1 MREAAFVKQNEQRW
15 EQFESLLR
23 QPGSADPDALADYF
37 VRLTD
42 DLAYAQ
48 THYPQSNTARYLNNL
63 AAQVH
68 QAIYRNKKEDRG
80 RVSQFWKTE
89 LPQLYYEA
97 RRPMLYAFL
106 IFVLSM
112 GVGALSTAHDDT
124 FARLILGDAY
134 VNMTLNNIE
143 RSDPMGVYKDMQQS
157 DMFFA
162 ITFNNVRVSFLAF
175 VLGLLASVGTGFMLF
190 YNGVMVGAFQYFF
203 YQKGLLLTSFLT
215 IWIHG
220 TLEISAIVLAG
231 AAGLVMGNSLL
242 FPGTYPRGES
252 FRRGARR
259 GLKMVIGLV
268 PIFVAAGFLEAF
280 VTRLTEWPMAAKLAI
295 IVSSACFII
304 YYFIIYPFKL
314 NQHGTEPKD

>member
-1 MREAAFVKQNEQRW
+1 MKQSEKRW
-15 EQFESLLR
+15 ESFESMLKHP
-23 QPGSADPDALADYF
+23 QQANPDRLADYF
-37 VRLTD
+37 VQLTD

-48 THYPQSNTARYLNNL
+48 THYPKSNTAVYLNNL
-63 AAQVH
+63 AAKVH
-68 QAIYRNKKEDRG
+68 QAIYRNKKEDRN
-80 RVSQFWKTE
+80 RIAAFWKEE

-97 RRPMLYAFL
+97 RRPLLYAFL
-106 IFVLSM
+106 IFTLSM

-124 FARLILGDAY
+124 FVRLILGDAY

-143 RSDPMGVYKDMQQS
+143 KGDPMAVYKSMHQS

-162 ITFNNVRVSFLAF
+162 ITFNNVRVSFMAF
-175 VLGLLASVGTGFMLF
+175 ALGLLISVGSGLVMF
-190 YNGVMVGAFQYFF
+190 YNGVMLGAFQYFF

-231 AAGLVMGNSLL
+231 AAGLVMGNSIL
-242 FPGTYPRGES
+242 FPGTYPRMES

-268 PIFVAAGFLEAF
+268 PIFITAGFLESF
-280 VTRLTEWPMAAKLAI
+280 VTRLTEWPAFVKLI
-295 IVSSACFII
+295 IIGLSVFFII
-304 YYFIIYPFKL
+304 YYFVIYPT
-314 NQHGTEPKD
+314 NRNRYGTQPKD

>member
-15 EQFESLLR
+15 GQFEALLK
-23 QPGSADPDALADYF
+23 QSGSADPDALADYF

-68 QAIYRNKKEDRG
+68 QAIYRNKKEDRN
-80 RVSQFWKTE
+80 RVSRFWKVE

-97 RRPMLYAFL
+97 RRPLLYAFL

-112 GVGALSTAHDDT
+112 GVGALSAAHDDT
-124 FARLILGDAY
+124 FVRLILGDSY

-143 RSDPMGVYKDMQQS
+143 RGDPMGVYKDMGQS

-175 VLGLLASVGTGFMLF
+175 VLGLLASVGTGLMLF

-242 FPGTYPRGES
+242 FPGTYLRGES

-268 PIFVAAGFLEAF
+268 PIFITAGFLEAF
-280 VTRLTEWPMAAKLAI
+280 VTRLTEWPMAAKLVI
-295 IVSSACFII
+295 IGGSACFII
-304 YYFIIYPFKL
+304 YYFIIYPLKL
-314 NQHGTEPKD
+314 NQHGTQPKD

>member
-15 EQFESLLR
+15 ESFEAMLKR
-23 QPGSADPDALADYF
+23 PERANPDRLADFF
-37 VRLTD
+37 VQLTD

-48 THYPQSNTARYLNNL
+48 THYPRSNTAIYLNNL
-63 AAQVH
+63 TAKVH
-68 QAIYRNKKEDRG
+68 QAIYRNKKEDRS
-80 RVSQFWKTE
+80 RIITFWKEE

-97 RRPMLYAFL
+97 RRPLLYAVL
-106 IFVLSM
+106 IFLLSA

-124 FARLILGDAY
+124 FVRLILGDAY

-143 RSDPMGVYKDMQQS
+143 QGDPMAVYKSMHQN

-162 ITFNNVRVSFLAF
+162 ITFNNVRVSFMAF
-175 VLGLLASVGTGFMLF
+175 AMGLLISVGSGLILF
-190 YNGVMVGAFQYFF
+190 YNGVMLGAFQYFF

-220 TLEISAIVLAG
+220 TLESSAIVLAG
-231 AAGLVMGNSLL
+231 AAGLVMGNSIL
-242 FPGTYPRGES
+242 FPGTYPRLES

-268 PIFVAAGFLEAF
+268 PIFITAGFLESF
-280 VTRLTEWPMAAKLAI
+280 VTRLTEWPAFVKLI
-295 IVSSACFII
+295 IIGLSAFFII
-304 YYFIIYPFKL
+304 YYFVIYPIKL
-314 NQHGTEPKD
+314 QPHGTEPEN

>member
-1 MREAAFVKQNEQRW
+1 MREAAFVKQNERRW
-15 EQFESLLR
+15 EQFEALLR
-23 QPGSADPDALADYF
+23 RPGTANPDTLADYF

-48 THYPQSNTARYLNNL
+48 THYPRSNTARYLNNL

-80 RVSQFWKTE
+80 RVSRFWKVE
-89 LPQLYYEA
+89 LPRLYYEA
-97 RRPMLYAFL
+97 RRPLLYAFL

-134 VNMTLNNIE
+134 VNMTLDNIE
-143 RSDPMGVYKDMQQS
+143 RGDPMGVYKDMQQS

-215 IWIHG
+215 IWTHG

-268 PIFVAAGFLEAF
+268 PIFIAAGFLEAF
-280 VTRLTEWPMAAKLAI
+280 VTRLTEWPMVVKLAI
-295 IVSSACFII
+295 IGSSACFII
-304 YYFIIYPFKL
+304 YYFIIYPRKL
-314 NQHGTEPKD
+314 NNHGTEPKD

>member
-42 DLAYAQ
+42 DLAYSQ

-80 RVSQFWKTE
+80 RVSRFWRIE

-97 RRPMLYAFL
+97 RRPVLYAFL
-106 IFVLSM
+106 IFLLSM

-143 RSDPMGVYKDMQQS
+143 
-157 DMFFA
+157 
-162 ITFNNVRVSFLAF
+162 
-175 VLGLLASVGTGFMLF
+175 
-190 YNGVMVGAFQYFF
+190 
-203 YQKGLLLTSFLT
+203 
-215 IWIHG
+215 
-220 TLEISAIVLAG
+220 
-231 AAGLVMGNSLL
+231 
-242 FPGTYPRGES
+242 
-252 FRRGARR
+252 
-259 GLKMVIGLV
+259 
-268 PIFVAAGFLEAF
+268 
-280 VTRLTEWPMAAKLAI
+280 
-295 IVSSACFII
+295 
-304 YYFIIYPFKL
+304 
-314 NQHGTEPKD
+314 

>member
-1 MREAAFVKQNEQRW
+1 MREAAFVKQNESRW
-15 EQFESLLR
+15 ESFEALLKHPER
-23 QPGSADPDALADYF
+23 AHPDRLADYF
-37 VRLTD
+37 VQLTD

-48 THYPQSNTARYLNNL
+48 THYPKSNTAVYLNNL
-63 AAQVH
+63 AAKVH
-68 QAIYRNKKEDRG
+68 QAIYRNQKEERN
-80 RVSQFWKTE
+80 RIVTFWKEE

-97 RRPMLYAFL
+97 RRPLLYAFS
-106 IFVLSM
+106 IFILSM
-112 GVGALSTAHDDT
+112 GVGALSAAHDDT
-124 FARLILGDAY
+124 FVRLILGDAY

-143 RSDPMGVYKDMQQS
+143 KGDPMAVYKSMHQS

-175 VLGLLASVGTGFMLF
+175 AMGLLISVGTGFILF
-190 YNGVMVGAFQYFF
+190 YNGVMLGVFQYFF

-242 FPGTYPRGES
+242 FPGTFPRLES

-268 PIFVAAGFLEAF
+268 PIFVVAGFLESF
-280 VTRLTEWPMAAKLAI
+280 VTRQTEWPALIKLAI
-295 IVSSACFII
+295 IGGSAFFII
-304 YYFIIYPFKL
+304 YYFVIYPTKHSI
-314 NQHGTEPKD
+314 HGHSED

>member
-23 QPGSADPDALADYF
+23 QPGSANPDALADYF

-80 RVSQFWKTE
+80 RVGRFWKTE

-97 RRPMLYAFL
+97 RRPLLYAFL

-134 VNMTLNNIE
+134 VNMTLDNIE
-143 RSDPMGVYKDMQQS
+143 RGDPMGVYKDMQQS
-157 DMFFA
+157 NMFFA

-175 VLGLLASVGTGFMLF
+175 VLGLLASVGTGFVLF

-215 IWIHG
+215 IWTHG

-268 PIFVAAGFLEAF
+268 PIFIAAGFLEAF

-295 IVSSACFII
+295 VASSACFIV
-304 YYFIIYPFKL
+304 YYFIIYPLTL

>member
-15 EQFESLLR
+15 EQFESLFR
-23 QPGSADPDALADYF
+23 QSGSVDPDALADSF

-68 QAIYRNKKEDRG
+68 QAIYRNKKQDRN
-80 RVSQFWKTE
+80 RVSRFWKTE
-89 LPQLYYEA
+89 LPQLYYAA

-134 VNMTLNNIE
+134 VNMTLNNIK
-143 RSDPMGVYKDMQQS
+143 RGDPMGVYKDMQQS
-157 DMFFA
+157 DMFLA

-190 YNGVMVGAFQYFF
+190 YNGVMVGVFQYFF

-215 IWIHG
+215 IWTHG

-295 IVSSACFII
+295 IASSACFII
-304 YYFIIYPFKL
+304 YYFIIYPQKL
-314 NQHGTEPKD
+314 NNHGTEPKD

>member
-1 MREAAFVKQNEQRW
+1 MREAAFVKQNESRW
-15 EQFESLLR
+15 ESFEALLKHPER
-23 QPGSADPDALADYF
+23 AHPDRLADYF
-37 VRLTD
+37 VQLTD

-48 THYPQSNTARYLNNL
+48 THYPKSNTAVYLNNL
-63 AAQVH
+63 AAKVH
-68 QAIYRNKKEDRG
+68 QAIYRNQKEERN
-80 RVSQFWKTE
+80 RIVTFWKEE

-97 RRPMLYAFL
+97 RRPLLYAFS
-106 IFVLSM
+106 IFILSM
-112 GVGALSTAHDDT
+112 GVGALSAAHDDT
-124 FARLILGDAY
+124 FVRLILGDAY

-143 RSDPMGVYKDMQQS
+143 KGDPMAVYKSMHQS

-175 VLGLLASVGTGFMLF
+175 AMGLLISVGTGFILF
-190 YNGVMVGAFQYFF
+190 YNGVMLGVFQYFF

-242 FPGTYPRGES
+242 FPGTFPRLES

-268 PIFVAAGFLEAF
+268 PIFVVAGFLESF
-280 VTRLTEWPMAAKLAI
+280 ITRQTEWPTLIKLAI
-295 IVSSACFII
+295 IGGSAFFII
-304 YYFIIYPFKL
+304 YYFVIYPTKHSI
-314 NQHGTEPKD
+314 HGHSED

>member
-1 MREAAFVKQNEQRW
+1 MREAAFVKQNESRW
-15 EQFESLLR
+15 ESFEALLKHPER
-23 QPGSADPDALADYF
+23 AHPDRLADYF
-37 VRLTD
+37 VQLTD

-48 THYPQSNTARYLNNL
+48 THYPKSNTAVYLNNL
-63 AAQVH
+63 AAKVH
-68 QAIYRNKKEDRG
+68 QAIYRNKKEERN
-80 RVSQFWKTE
+80 RIVTFWKEE

-97 RRPMLYAFL
+97 RRPLLYAFS
-106 IFVLSM
+106 IFILSM
-112 GVGALSTAHDDT
+112 GVGALSAAHDDT
-124 FARLILGDAY
+124 FVRLILGDAY

-143 RSDPMGVYKDMQQS
+143 KGDPMAVYKSMHQS

-175 VLGLLASVGTGFMLF
+175 AMGLLISVGTGFILF
-190 YNGVMVGAFQYFF
+190 YNGVMLGVFQYFF

-242 FPGTYPRGES
+242 FPGTFPRLES

-268 PIFVAAGFLEAF
+268 PIFVVAGFLESF
-280 VTRLTEWPMAAKLAI
+280 ITRQTEWPALIKLAI
-295 IVSSACFII
+295 IGGSAFFII
-304 YYFIIYPFKL
+304 YYFVIYPTKHSI
-314 NQHGTEPKD
+314 HGHSED

>member
-1 MREAAFVKQNEQRW
+1 MREAAFVKQNEPRW
-15 EQFESLLR
+15 ESFEAMLNHP
-23 QPGSADPDALADYF
+23 QQANPDRLADYF
-37 VRLTD
+37 VQLTD

-48 THYPQSNTARYLNNL
+48 THYPKSNTAVYLNNL
-63 AAQVH
+63 AARVH

-80 RVSQFWKTE
+80 RIVTFWKEE

-97 RRPMLYAFL
+97 RRPLRYAFL
-106 IFVLSM
+106 IFALSM
-112 GVGALSTAHDDT
+112 AVGALSTAHDDT
-124 FARLILGDAY
+124 FVRLILGDAY

-143 RSDPMGVYKDMQQS
+143 RGDPMAVYKSMHQS

-175 VLGLLASVGTGFMLF
+175 ALGLLLSVGSGFILF
-190 YNGVMVGAFQYFF
+190 YNGVMLGVFQYFF
-203 YQKGLLLTSFLT
+203 YQKGLLLTSLLT

-231 AAGLVMGNSLL
+231 SAGLVMGNSIL
-242 FPGTYPRGES
+242 FPGTLPRMES

-268 PIFVAAGFLEAF
+268 PIFIAAGFLESF
-280 VTRLTEWPMAAKLAI
+280 VTRLTEWSAFIKLI
-295 IVSSACFII
+295 IIGLSAFFII
-304 YYFIIYPFKL
+304 YYFVIYPTKL
-314 NQHGTEPKD
+314 QSHGKSED

>member
-80 RVSQFWKTE
+80 RVSRFWKTE

-106 IFVLSM
+106 IFLLSM

-143 RSDPMGVYKDMQQS
+143 RGDPMGVYKDMQQS

-268 PIFVAAGFLEAF
+268 PIFIAAGFLEAF

-295 IVSSACFII
+295 IASSACFIV

>member
-23 QPGSADPDALADYF
+23 QLGSANPDALADYF

-80 RVSQFWKTE
+80 RVSRFWKTE

-106 IFVLSM
+106 IFVLSI

-143 RSDPMGVYKDMQQS
+143 RGDPMGVYKDMQQS

-215 IWIHG
+215 VWTHG

-295 IVSSACFII
+295 IVSSACFIV

>member
-80 RVSQFWKTE
+80 RVSRFWKTE

-143 RSDPMGVYKDMQQS
+143 RGDPMGVYKDMQQS

-215 IWIHG
+215 IWTHG

-295 IVSSACFII
+295 IVSSACFIV

>member
-1 MREAAFVKQNEQRW
+1 MREAAFVKQNEKRW

-23 QPGSADPDALADYF
+23 QPDRADPDTLADYF

-80 RVSQFWKTE
+80 RVGRFWKVE
-89 LPQLYYEA
+89 LPQLYYDA

-112 GVGALSTAHDDT
+112 GIGALSTAHDDT
-124 FARLILGDAY
+124 FARLILSDSY
-134 VNMTLNNIE
+134 INMTLDNIE
-143 RSDPMGVYKDMQQS
+143 RGDPMGVYKDMGQS

-215 IWIHG
+215 IWVHG

-231 AAGLVMGNSLL
+231 AAGIVMGNSLL

-268 PIFVAAGFLEAF
+268 PIFIAAGFLEAF
-280 VTRLTEWPMAAKLAI
+280 VTRLTEWPTVAKLAI
-295 IVSSACFII
+295 IGSSACFII
-304 YYFIIYPFKL
+304 YYFIIYPAQL
-314 NQHGTEPKD
+314 NNYGTHSKD